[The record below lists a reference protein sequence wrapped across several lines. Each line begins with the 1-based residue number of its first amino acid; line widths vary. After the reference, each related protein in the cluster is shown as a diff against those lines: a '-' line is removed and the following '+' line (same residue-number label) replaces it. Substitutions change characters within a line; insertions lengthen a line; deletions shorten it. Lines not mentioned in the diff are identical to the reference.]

1 MEIKGMSA
9 EEQAVVNKLFDIM
22 KEQGMKEA
30 ANNMEDVLR
39 YIVGMQVQLAMVTNE
54 LHGMKEQLN
63 EMQRDM
69 QPKTVKIKENV
80 AKSIQQLEGKV
91 TQLSE
96 KVSDTKTHFIGTA
109 AKAVNAF
116 KEKGRQALNKV
127 LQKGIS
133 GIKTR
138 LEGCRENITE
148 VMNAYENTAAK
159 IDNIGNELKQA
170 GNSFANI
177 GRLLTGKETK
187 EAEISE
193 QKPGVALTRMIN
205 KPVKQK
211 IEDKKTAIT
220 KIDNVIAKLD
230 KASNTLDAA
239 LGAAKKAEKEEK
251 AEKSG
256 EEKENRES
264 VKEKLSQ
271 MKEKVKDQK
280 EHEEPQKEKKQEAC
294 L

>member
-9 EEQAVVNKLFDIM
+9 EEQTVVNKLFDIM

-30 ANNMEDVLR
+30 ANNMEDVLQ

-80 AKSIQQLEGKV
+80 TKSVQQLEGKV

-96 KVSDTKTHFIGTA
+96 KVADTKTHFIGTV

-116 KEKGRQALNKV
+116 KDKGRQALNKV

-187 EAEISE
+187 EADISE

-205 KPVKQK
+205 KPVKKIADQK
-211 IEDKKTAIT
+211 TFIA

>member
-9 EEQAVVNKLFDIM
+9 EEQTVINKLFDIM

-30 ANNMEDVLR
+30 ASNMEDVLR

-63 EMQRDM
+63 EMQKDM

-80 AKSIQQLEGKV
+80 TKSVQQLEGKV

-96 KVSDTKTHFIGTA
+96 KVSDTKTHFIETA

-127 LQKGIS
+127 LQKGIA

-138 LEGCRENITE
+138 LEGCREDITE
-148 VMNAYENTAAK
+148 VMNTYENTAAK

-211 IEDKKTAIT
+211 IADQKTFIA

-230 KASNTLDAA
+230 KASSTLDAA
-239 LGAAKKAEKEEK
+239 LGAAKNAEKKEK

>member
-9 EEQAVVNKLFDIM
+9 EEQTVVNKLFDIM

-80 AKSIQQLEGKV
+80 TKSVQQLEGKV

-96 KVSDTKTHFIGTA
+96 KVADTKTHFIGTA

-127 LQKGIS
+127 FQKGIA

-205 KPVKQK
+205 KPVKKIADQK
-211 IEDKKTAIT
+211 TFIA

-230 KASNTLDAA
+230 KASNTLDVA

-256 EEKENRES
+256 EENRES

-280 EHEEPQKEKKQEAC
+280 EHEGPQKEKKQEAC